1 MRALLIHAKK
11 FSYVP
16 VQKEIEEAELAAKGQ
31 KISYGRCL
39 VLFVSF
45 EQGDGEGKAFS
56 LVDLL
61 AKDAAQVKESE
72 FVVYPFVHLTEEPLE
87 AGQAVKLLSLV
98 AKALSEKG
106 FKVHKAPFGWTKS
119 FSIETMPHAIAE
131 RGIRLRAPVSWLS
144 SSAIDPLIPW

>member
-39 VLFVSF
+39 VLFLSF
-45 EQGDGEGKAFS
+45 ERGDDEGKVPS

-61 AKDAAQVKESE
+61 AKDAAQVKERK

-87 AGQAVKLLSLV
+87 AGQAAKFLSLV
-98 AKALSEKG
+98 AKALSERG
-106 FKVHKAPFGWTKS
+106 FEAHKAPFGWTKS
-119 FSIETMPHAIAE
+119 FFIETMPHALAE
-131 RGIRLRAPVSWLS
+131 RGIRL
-144 SSAIDPLIPW
+144 